1 MDSALRLRVY
11 ALLYRAVLYV
21 RVVFPGTRLCYGK
34 LAHNPDWNSARSTF
48 MPTEMAPTLVLTE
61 LLPFRESD
69 VHVGGLPR
77 FIAVGSCFG
86 AKRFNMPDAPKNWA
100 QAVNTL
106 DVVSLILKFVKALIA
121 LALIASIPFALM
133 RIIAAVVDAQR

>member
-1 MDSALRLRVY
+1 
-11 ALLYRAVLYV
+11 
-21 RVVFPGTRLCYGK
+21 
-34 LAHNPDWNSARSTF
+34 
-48 MPTEMAPTLVLTE
+48 
-61 LLPFRESD
+61 
-69 VHVGGLPR
+69 
-77 FIAVGSCFG
+77 
-86 AKRFNMPDAPKNWA
+86 MPDAPKNWA